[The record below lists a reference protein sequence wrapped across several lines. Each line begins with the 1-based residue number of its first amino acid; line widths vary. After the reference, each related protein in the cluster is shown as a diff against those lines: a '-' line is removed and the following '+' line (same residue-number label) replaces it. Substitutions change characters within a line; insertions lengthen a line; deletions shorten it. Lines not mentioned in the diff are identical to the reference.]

1 MNPLYHA
8 DVLKVLE
15 QVRPYIKA
23 DGGDVELV
31 DIADNGMVS
40 VRLTGNCVG
49 CSQAGVTIF
58 DGIQAALQ
66 GQLAW
71 VTGVEQVEDGPA
83 SFTSG
88 PSLTTPV
95 QELQKQAF
103 GHVREALDALES
115 MKPGDPLPDAVPA
128 FIDHSRGMI
137 ASMLR
142 FEEDVLYGAA
152 ESLLGMTAGPVHVL
166 RQEHELLRRLFAE
179 FTQTVIRYGGKGGPG
194 RTELY
199 EKMQRLARA
208 FDQHLQK
215 ERSALFGPLDHLPDD
230 LKRELREDIVRH
242 AAHRGLTLS
251 AKA

>member
-1 MNPLYHA
+1 MNPLYQS

-31 DIADNGMVS
+31 DIAENGMVS
-40 VRLTGNCVG
+40 VRLTDNCVG

-66 GQLAW
+66 RQLAW
-71 VTGVEQVEDGPA
+71 VTGVEQVEDGVA
-83 SFTSG
+83 AQASG
-88 PSLTTPV
+88 PEVTAPV
-95 QELQKQAF
+95 VELQKQAF
-103 GHVREALDALES
+103 GYVRDALDALES
-115 MKPGDPLPDAVPA
+115 LKPGDPLPDAVPA

-137 ASMLR
+137 ASLLR
-142 FEEDVLYGAA
+142 LEEDVLYGAA
-152 ESLLGMTAGPVHVL
+152 ESVLGLTAGPVHML

-179 FTQTVIRYGGKGGPG
+179 FTQTVIRYGGEGGPG
-194 RTELY
+194 RAELY
-199 EKMQRLARA
+199 EKTQRLARA
-208 FDQHLQK
+208 FEQHLQK